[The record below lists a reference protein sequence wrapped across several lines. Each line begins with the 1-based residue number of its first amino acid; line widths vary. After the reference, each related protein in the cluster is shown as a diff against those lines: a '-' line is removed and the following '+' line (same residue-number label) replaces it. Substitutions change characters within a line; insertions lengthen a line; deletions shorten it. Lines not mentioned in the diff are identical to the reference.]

1 MRAMYGGFLIL
12 IAGIACSN
20 REEKS
25 LVSVYKEE
33 KGLKKGTQPK
43 WKQYRNNG
51 LFLKNVVDERFFI
64 DSEHKTEDLGSG
76 GKKLDNTGPTR
87 WKVVTA
93 VLNVRNGPGINYSIV
108 RQLKFG
114 DLVDIT
120 KISGIWGMINRGEH
134 VSVKYMKKA
143 EGNR

>member
-12 IAGIACSN
+12 VAGIACSN

-33 KGLKKGTQPK
+33 KGLEKGTQPK

-64 DSEHKTEDLGSG
+64 GSEHKTEGFGSRV
-76 GKKLDNTGPTR
+76 KKLDNTGPTR

-120 KISGIWGMINRGEH
+120 KISGIWGMIDKEEH

-143 EGNR
+143 Q